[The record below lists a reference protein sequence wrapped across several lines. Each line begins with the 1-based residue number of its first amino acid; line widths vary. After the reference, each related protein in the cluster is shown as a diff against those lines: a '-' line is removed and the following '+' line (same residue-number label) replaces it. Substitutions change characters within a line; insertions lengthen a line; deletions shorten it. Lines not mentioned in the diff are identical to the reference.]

1 MSEPVVHY
9 QRIVVKLGTRLVNSD
24 ETHFNTPM
32 ISGLARE
39 MVEMTARGREFI
51 LVSSGAIGMGM
62 RVLGWKKR
70 PAALA
75 EKQACAAIG
84 QGHLMHCYHGV
95 FGLLGKPVAQVLL
108 TRDGL
113 DVRSRYLHARN
124 TLETLLSLGVVPI
137 VNENDTVS
145 TEELGFSD
153 NDQLSALVACKMDA
167 DLLVLLSD
175 VDGLY
180 RDPQDPA
187 TLVPEIT
194 AVTPELVGLAKGA
207 RDHNSVGGMCTKL
220 EAARTCLL
228 AGLHAVIANGHRPGI
243 LTELVE
249 GAGRGTWFRGNSCPL
264 SSRKR
269 WIAFGKTA
277 SGGRVVV
284 DAGACRALVEE
295 GRSLLPSGI
304 VRVEGRFPS
313 GQLVA
318 VCDETGVEIARGL
331 VNYSS
336 QELSAVKGNSTAAI
350 AALLGKRKSYA
361 AIHRDNL
368 VVLVEAR

>member
-1 MSEPVVHY
+1 MTKPAVHY
-9 QRIVVKLGTRLVNSD
+9 RRIVVKLGTRLVNSD
-24 ETHFNTPM
+24 DTHFNQLM
-32 ISGLARE
+32 ITALAHE
-39 MVEMTARGREFI
+39 IVEMSSGGREFI

-62 RVLGWKKR
+62 RVLGWSKR
-70 PAALA
+70 PGELS

-95 FGLLGKPVAQVLL
+95 FGALGRPVAQVLL

-113 DVRSRYLHARN
+113 DQRSRYLNARN
-124 TLETLLSLGVVPI
+124 TLETLLSLGVLPI
-137 VNENDTVS
+137 INENDTVS

-167 DLLVLLSD
+167 DLLILLSD

-180 RDPQDPA
+180 RNPTDPS
-187 TLVPEIT
+187 TLIESIDEL
-194 AVTPELVGLAKGA
+194 TPELTAAAGGA
-207 RDHNSVGGMCTKL
+207 RDRYSVGGMSTKL

-228 AGLHAVIANGHRPGI
+228 AGLHAVIANGHAPGI
-243 LTELVE
+243 LTRLVE
-249 GAGRGTWFRGNSCPL
+249 GTGRGTWFRGKQAGL

-269 WIAFGKTA
+269 WIAFAKTGC
-277 SGGRVVV
+277 GGRIVV
-284 DAGACRALVEE
+284 DAGASKALLQD

-304 VRVEGRFPS
+304 VRVEGEFPC
-313 GQLVA
+313 GQVVA
-318 VCDETGVEIARGL
+318 VCDEAGVEIARGL

-350 AALLGKRKSYA
+350 AALVGKRKSYA
-361 AIHRDNL
+361 AIHRDDL
-368 VVLVEAR
+368 VVLVNG

>member
-1 MSEPVVHY
+1 MSSPVCNY
-9 QRIVVKLGTRLVNSD
+9 QRIVVKLGTRLVNG
-24 ETHFNTPM
+24 EGTHFNAPM
-32 ISGLARE
+32 ITALARE
-39 MVEMTARGREFI
+39 MGALAEGGREFI

-62 RVLGWKKR
+62 RVLGWKRR

-75 EKQACAAIG
+75 DKQACAAVG

-95 FGLLGKPVAQVLL
+95 FGAAGRNVAQVLL

-113 DVRSRYLHARN
+113 DSRAGYLHARN
-124 TLETLLSLGVVPI
+124 TLERLLALGVIPI

-180 RDPQDPA
+180 RDARDPG
-187 TLVPEIT
+187 TLVVE
-194 AVTPELVGLAKGA
+194 ADEVTPELFALAGGA
-207 RDHNSVGGMCTKL
+207 RDQNSVGGMGTKL
-220 EAARTCLL
+220 EAARTCLR
-228 AGLHAVIANGHRPGI
+228 AGLHAVIANGHAPGI
-243 LTELVE
+243 LTRLVE
-249 GAGRGTWFRGNSCPL
+249 GGGPGTWFRGHACPL

-269 WIAFGKTA
+269 WLAFAKAA
-277 SGGRVVV
+277 SGGRIVV
-284 DAGACRALVEE
+284 DEGAEEALVRQ
-295 GRSLLPSGI
+295 GKSLLPSGI
-304 VRVEGRFPS
+304 VRVEGRFPA
-313 GQLVA
+313 GQLVQ
-318 VCDETGVEIARGL
+318 VCNLAGVELARGL

-336 QELSAVKGNSTAAI
+336 EELAAVKGNRTAAI

-368 VVLVEAR
+368 ALLVGA